1 MFYEEQSSRELEKVV
16 NNPKEWWKLL
26 KKNNFIEE
34 VISGR
39 CLQGV

>member
-1 MFYEEQSSRELEKVV
+1 MFYEEQSSRELEKVM
-16 NNPKEWWKLL
+16 NNVEWWKLL
-26 KKNNFIEE
+26 KKKNFIEK